1 MAERKKNFQNGSSGV
16 PDQDAAF
23 AALTPQQQAWIREKQ
38 KKAELDP
45 KIVRTQPWEK
55 QSPRNKPPDRPAQTP
70 RQTGRPQPEKFQ
82 RPSRRTDDG
91 K

>member
-1 MAERKKNFQNGSSGV
+1 MAERKKNFDNGSQGV

-23 AALTPQQQAWIREKQ
+23 AALTPQQQSWIREKQ
-38 KKAELDP
+38 KKAELDS
-45 KIVRTQPWEK
+45 KIVRTQPWER

-70 RQTGRPQPEKFQ
+70 RQTGRPTPEKFK
-82 RPSRRTDDG
+82 RPSRRTDNG